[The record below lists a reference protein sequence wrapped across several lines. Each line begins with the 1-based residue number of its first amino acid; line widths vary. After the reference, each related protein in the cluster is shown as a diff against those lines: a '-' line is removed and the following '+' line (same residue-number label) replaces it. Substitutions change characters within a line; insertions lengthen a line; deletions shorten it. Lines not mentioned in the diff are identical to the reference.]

1 VIDVVRG
8 GPGIGEKA
16 MRRYDLIS
24 SLVFLVCGV
33 FITVISLRIHIG
45 TFRDPGPGL
54 FPLITGILMGIISGG
69 MFIKS
74 HLQSASARQE
84 SLGEDKRLWHNKC
97 VATVV
102 IMLLYAITIDWLGFL
117 TVTLLI
123 LFFLYK
129 AVGDLSLKV
138 SLGGAI
144 LTAAIAYLL
153 FKVWLNVQLPV
164 GPLGV

>member
-1 VIDVVRG
+1 
-8 GPGIGEKA
+8 
-16 MRRYDLIS
+16 MRRYDMIS
-24 SLVFLVCGV
+24 SLVFLACGV
-33 FITVISLRIHIG
+33 FITVSSLRIHIG
-45 TFRDPGPGL
+45 TFEDPGPGL

-74 HLQSASARQE
+74 CLQSTSAGQE
-84 SLGEDKRLWHNKC
+84 PLGADKRLWHNKS

-102 IMLLYAITIDWLGFL
+102 IMFLYALTVDWLGFL

-123 LFFLYK
+123 LFILYK
-129 AVGDLSLKV
+129 AIGGLSLKV

-144 LTAAIAYLL
+144 LTAAIAYIL

>member
-1 VIDVVRG
+1 
-8 GPGIGEKA
+8 

-33 FITVISLRIHIG
+33 FITVNSLRIHVG
-45 TFRDPGPGL
+45 TIRDPGAGL
-54 FPLITGILMGIISGG
+54 FPLITGILMCIISGG

-74 HLQSASARQE
+74 HLQSTPARQE
-84 SLGEDKRLWHNKC
+84 PLGKDKRLWHNKS

-102 IMLLYAITIDWLGFL
+102 IMFLYAITIDWLGFL
-117 TVTLLI
+117 TVAFVV
-123 LFFLYK
+123 LFILYK
-129 AVGDLSLKV
+129 AVGELSLKV

>member
-1 VIDVVRG
+1 
-8 GPGIGEKA
+8 

-33 FITVISLRIHIG
+33 FITASCLRIHVG
-45 TFRDPGPGL
+45 TLGNPGPGL
-54 FPLITGILMGIISGG
+54 FPFFTGILMSIISGG
-69 MFIKS
+69 MFINS
-74 HLQSASARQE
+74 YRQSISAGRE
-84 SLGEDKRLWHNKC
+84 PLGADKRLWHNKA

-117 TVTLLI
+117 TATFVM
-123 LFFLYK
+123 LFILYK
-129 AVGDLSLKV
+129 AIGDLSSKA

-144 LTAAIAYLL
+144 VTAAMAYIL

-164 GPLGV
+164 GPLGI

>member
-1 VIDVVRG
+1 
-8 GPGIGEKA
+8 
-16 MRRYDLIS
+16 MIS
-24 SLVFLVCGV
+24 TLVFLVCGV
-33 FITVISLRIHIG
+33 VITVSSLRIHVG
-45 TFRDPGPGL
+45 TFGDPGSGL
-54 FPLITGILMGIISGG
+54 FPLITGILISLVAGG
-69 MFIKS
+69 MFIKARR
-74 HLQSASARQE
+74 QSISAGQKP
-84 SLGEDKRLWHNKC
+84 LGEDKRLWHNRC

-123 LFFLYK
+123 LFILFK
-129 AVGDLSLKV
+129 AVGNLSIKV

>member
-1 VIDVVRG
+1 MSHSETPV
-8 GPGIGEKA
+8 PA
-16 MRRYDLIS
+16 C
-24 SLVFLVCGV
+24 FLYH
-33 FITVISLRIHIG
+33 RNP
-45 TFRDPGPGL
+45 D
-54 FPLITGILMGIISGG
+54 GIISGG

-74 HLQSASARQE
+74 TCSPPSVARE
-84 SLGEDKRLWHNKC
+84 PLGGDKRLWHNKS

-102 IMLLYAITIDWLGFL
+102 IMFLYAITIDWLGFL
-117 TVTLLI
+117 TVTLVI
-123 LFFLYK
+123 LFILYK
-129 AVGDLSLKV
+129 AVGHLSLKV